1 MHVTTLW
8 VLVATDLLQW
18 ARNPC
23 LTRYGGLHDGRE
35 FIASDVKGD
44 ERTDVAIVR
53 IQGAKDLV
61 PLALGDSDRI
71 EVGDWVLAV
80 GSPFGLDLSVTAGII
95 SAKGRGPGIAERED
109 FLQTDAAINPGNS
122 GGPLLD
128 LKGQVVGINTAIA
141 TSTRSSAGV
150 GFAVPVNMVRWVSR
164 QLIDSGKVKRAW
176 LGVGVEAVNAQVAQK
191 HKAKLGRGT
200 IVGQVMQ
207 GSPAEKAGVQSNDII
222 LKFNSQDVAGP
233 RSLQGI
239 VERLEVGKSYAMR
252 ILRNGKNLNLKVTVA
267 EMPDRSSRPTPPPP
281 ETTLPTDG
289 AREEER
295 VVQPASLLTQSGI
308 GQSTCVSIGGD
319 PIVGS
324 TFLDLLP
331 LYEADS
337 ETKAVVLFCE
347 PGGTMEEQLAEHV
360 RTRPSRLPLVA
371 FVAGRFADRM
381 QGVRFGHAGAIV
393 EGTRGSPAGKMEVL
407 RKAGVRVAEKL
418 SQIPKL
424 VRQALDERQ

>member
-1 MHVTTLW
+1 MKLIRSSTPW
-8 VLVATDLLQW
+8 LVALVGGVCLVAAAVGLGQRPASTEITTAADATQLSRVFRGVAKKTLPSVVSIQVQQNAAEGGGPNFEEFLKDLPPEFRERF
-18 ARNPC
+18 RNRGQFPAPRQPQGMGSGFIVDRGGII
-23 LTRYGGLHDGRE
+23 LTNYHVVKNATEVKVRLHDGRE

-61 PLALGDSDRI
+61 PLGLGDSDRI

-176 LGVGVEAVNAQVAQK
+176 LGVGVEPVNAQIAQK
-191 HKAKLGRGT
+191 HKARLGRGT
-200 IVGQVMQ
+200 IVGQVMP
-207 GSPAEKAGVQSNDII
+207 GSPAEKAGVQSDDII
-222 LKFNSQDVAGP
+222 LKFNSLDVAGP

-252 ILRNGKNLNLKVTVA
+252 ILRNGKNLSLKVTVA
-267 EMPDRSSRPTPPPP
+267 EMPNRSPRPTPPP
-281 ETTLPTDG
+281 E
-289 AREEER
+289 
-295 VVQPASLLTQSGI
+295 
-308 GQSTCVSIGGD
+308 
-319 PIVGS
+319 
-324 TFLDLLP
+324 
-331 LYEADS
+331 
-337 ETKAVVLFCE
+337 
-347 PGGTMEEQLAEHV
+347 
-360 RTRPSRLPLVA
+360 
-371 FVAGRFADRM
+371 
-381 QGVRFGHAGAIV
+381 
-393 EGTRGSPAGKMEVL
+393 
-407 RKAGVRVAEKL
+407 
-418 SQIPKL
+418 
-424 VRQALDERQ
+424 